1 MAAADAK
8 RQEERVKLFASAL
21 SNVGVSIIVAGFIGP
36 IFVGRFQPIVA
47 LAALVIGFSLHLAAQ
62 GVLHYVVASPKPIV
76 RPEPEVEE

>member
-1 MAAADAK
+1 MAPVDAK
-8 RQEERVKLFASAL
+8 RQEERVKLFATAL